1 MGQKGEATP
10 AEDPEGEAAWGAD
23 PAPRVVGHREV
34 RSTDGRDVFTGEYRH
49 AVDDKGR
56 VAVPVRFRADLA
68 AGAFVSKWID
78 GCLGLHPRAAWD
90 ALATRVGA
98 LPITDANA
106 RVFQRHIFG
115 MAFEIELDRQG
126 RLVVP
131 AVLREFAG
139 LEDEVVVVG
148 SRDHL
153 ELWAPATWDAYCARM
168 DDPELLAANLQ
179 GLGI

>member
-1 MGQKGEATP
+1 M
-10 AEDPEGEAAWGAD
+10 
-23 PAPRVVGHREV
+23 
-34 RSTDGRDVFTGEYRH
+34 FTGEYRH

-56 VAVPVRFRADLA
+56 VAVPVRFRAELA
-68 AGAFVSKWID
+68 GGAFVSKWID
-78 GCLGLHPRAAWD
+78 GCLALHPRAAWD
-90 ALATRVGA
+90 ALATKVGA
-98 LPITDANA
+98 LPIADAGA

-115 MAFEIELDRQG
+115 TAFEIEIDRQG

-139 LEDEVVVVG
+139 LGEEVVVVG

-153 ELWAPATWDAYCARM
+153 ELWAPDRWATYSARM
-168 DDPELLAANLQ
+168 DDPELLAEHLQ